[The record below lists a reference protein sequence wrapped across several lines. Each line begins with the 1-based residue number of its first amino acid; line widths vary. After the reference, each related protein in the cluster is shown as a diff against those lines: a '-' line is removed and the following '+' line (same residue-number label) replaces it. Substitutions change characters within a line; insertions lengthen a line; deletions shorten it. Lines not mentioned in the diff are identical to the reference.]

1 MDILRKPP
9 PVSNSSPLPLPVLG
23 FWARGDLLGL
33 SVGIA
38 PHCHLL
44 LHHWLEN
51 VAGWAGRTTTVLILQ
66 KGPETRHLWYLVFLT
81 VSLLEDVRICVNVYT
96 RRAPF

>member
-33 SVGIA
+33 PVGIA
-38 PHCHLL
+38 PHRHLL
-44 LHHWLEN
+44 LHHRLQN
-51 VAGWAGRTTTVLILQ
+51 VAGWAGWKTAVLILQ
-66 KGPETRHLWYLVFLT
+66 KGPETRHLSYLVFLT
-81 VSLLEDVRICVNVYT
+81 VPLLEDVCICVNVYT
-96 RRAPF
+96 RQAPF